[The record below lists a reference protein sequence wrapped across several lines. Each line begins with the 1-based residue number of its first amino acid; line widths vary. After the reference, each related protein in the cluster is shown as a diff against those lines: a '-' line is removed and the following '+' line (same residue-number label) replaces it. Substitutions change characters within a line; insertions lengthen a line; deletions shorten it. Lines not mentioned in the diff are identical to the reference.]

1 MNMAGKAAIGGIFV
15 FAALQVVRP
24 GIPTKPATAEVQ
36 ASPEVKSVL
45 NKGCYS
51 CHSDERRLSWFDQI
65 VPGYWLVRH
74 DILTAREHLNFS
86 TLGSKAAAA
95 QKAALYEAVNMIQ
108 LGAMPLPS
116 FLKLHPGSK
125 VAPAELASLKAYLAP
140 WSTAP
145 GQPPGASPAGDAHQI
160 VAPVLLSAVQP
171 EFNGFP
177 FDPNFE
183 GFALLTT
190 DAEGRYRFKTIKPGG
205 YPAAPG
211 LVRPP
216 HIHFDVR
223 GEVDVLVT
231 QMYFEGEPENDKDWF
246 LQSIPA
252 PGRSRLTVG
261 LLAPTSDFEA
271 DSKLAVFDIVLNSG

>member
-1 MNMAGKAAIGGIFV
+1 MKRDGKMSEITMLDRRYLLRTAAKIGAI
-15 FAALQVVRP
+15 AAVSQ
-24 GIPTKPATAEVQ
+24 
-36 ASPEVKSVL
+36 VKSVVAQSPL
-45 NKGCYS
+45 
-51 CHSDERRLSWFDQI
+51 RRTPDQI
-65 VPGYWLVRH
+65 LGPFFPLGKTPDPGGDLTHLPGKSGRASGQILNVMGRVLNVKGEPVRG
-74 DILTAREHLNFS
+74 A
-86 TLGSKAAAA
+86 TLEVWQANAAGR
-95 QKAALYEAVNMIQ
+95 YTH
-108 LGAMPLPS
+108 PS
-116 FLKLHPGSK
+116 DANP
-125 VAPAELASLKAYLAP
+125 AP
-140 WSTAP
+140 
-145 GQPPGASPAGDAHQI
+145 I
-160 VAPVLLSAVQP
+160 
-171 EFNGFP
+171 
-177 FDPNFE
+177 DPNFE

-211 LVRPP
+211 LIRPP

-252 PGRSRLTVG
+252 PGRSRLTVE